1 MHVLGVVGPG
11 ATVLCERLAPRLD
24 GRVATVESIPST
36 AAQSETTA
44 GVSGSYGLTPDG
56 NWMGGGDDQT
66 LDSLLDELSA
76 QYDYT
81 LLTGFPDADVPTVTL
96 GEADAKTVVTSAD
109 DQADV
114 DIEELAGKLDSF
126 EPHITL
132 ESLVEQIKDDP
143 QAEYAGAIA
152 TFTGRVR
159 AKDAEDDNRT
169 VTLEFEK
176 YDGVAE
182 AKMATISEELEARD
196 GVYRVL
202 MHHRVGSIEDGE
214 DIVFVVVLA
223 GHRTEAFETVEDGI
237 NRLKD
242 EVPIFKK
249 ETTVEEE
256 FWVHD
261 R

>member
-11 ATVLCERLAPRLD
+11 ANVLCERLAPQLD
-24 GRVATVESIPST
+24 GRVATVESLPSN
-36 AAQSETTA
+36 AARSETTA

-56 NWMGGGDDQT
+56 GWMGGGDDQT
-66 LDSLLDELSA
+66 LDSLLDELAA
-76 QYDYT
+76 QYEYA
-81 LLTGFPDADVPTVTL
+81 LLTGFPDAGVPTVAL
-96 GEADAKTVVTSAD
+96 GGADAETVVTEAD

-114 DIEELAGKLDSF
+114 DIDELAADVESF
-126 EPHITL
+126 EPHVTL

-159 AKDAEDDNRT
+159 AKEAEDDART

-182 AKMATISEELEARD
+182 TKMATISEELEARD

-202 MHHRVGSIEDGE
+202 MHHRVGPIEDGD